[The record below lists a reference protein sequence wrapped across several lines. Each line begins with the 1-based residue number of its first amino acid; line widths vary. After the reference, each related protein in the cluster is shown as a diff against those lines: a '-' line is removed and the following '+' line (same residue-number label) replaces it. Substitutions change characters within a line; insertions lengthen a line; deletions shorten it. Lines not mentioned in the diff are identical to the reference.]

1 MSGAGEG
8 VRDGAGG
15 LALDL
20 SRGGVGGAGGGLCAV
35 YEEVLSSARGVFE
48 ESERGGH
55 NQQSLK
61 NIESTCLS
69 NHSYDVINNQS
80 NRYPGN
86 TYSWNSRFFN
96 RGHCGRI
103 VEEASQALSY

>member
-20 SRGGVGGAGGGLCAV
+20 SRGGTGGAGGGLCAV

-48 ESERGGH
+48 ESER
-55 NQQSLK
+55 
-61 NIESTCLS
+61 
-69 NHSYDVINNQS
+69 
-80 NRYPGN
+80 
-86 TYSWNSRFFN
+86 
-96 RGHCGRI
+96 
-103 VEEASQALSY
+103 